1 MHDIH
6 ASSGKTVAQH
16 LDPKLGVGCVY
27 RDIDG
32 AYMQVAYALYLT
44 VGKVRHGDIVSQKEA
59 KACVIVLEI
68 HRAAHTLGQL
78 VDKAEHAV
86 VCTAA
91 GLVHE
96 VGLKLKPEILP
107 LGLSHIHGVLQPLGR
122 AHGDADLGVVAE
134 ELVVEHIND
143 LLAVYGKQRIADTDA
158 VPQRASVF
166 NFGNHITHL
175 DSFKQKE
182 ERDNLSSL
190 SVSITLLPS
199 EPDGHCT
206 YRKPC
211 RHDEAF

>member
-1 MHDIH
+1 
-6 ASSGKTVAQH
+6 
-16 LDPKLGVGCVY
+16 
-27 RDIDG
+27 
-32 AYMQVAYALYLT
+32 MQNY
-44 VGKVRHGDIVSQKEA
+44 
-59 KACVIVLEI
+59 
-68 HRAAHTLGQL
+68 
-78 VDKAEHAV
+78 
-86 VCTAA
+86 
-91 GLVHE
+91 
-96 VGLKLKPEILP
+96 IL
-107 LGLSHIHGVLQPLGR
+107 S
-122 AHGDADLGVVAE
+122 ATSTADLSKEHFESRGIPY
-134 ELVVEHIND
+134 LCFHFMMDDVEHIDD
-143 LLAVYGKQRIADTDA
+143 LFAVYGKQRIADTDA